1 MKARLILILIFLST
15 LAVITTNGK
24 SKLFSPQDIIILNKT
39 ISLNTEMIIGLI
51 ILLTLVGLLAIGIID
66 RIFFSRRKKENH
78 NEEVN

>member
-66 RIFFSRRKKENH
+66 RIFFSRKKKEHH

>member
-1 MKARLILILIFLST
+1 MKARLILILIFIST

-24 SKLFSPQDIIILNKT
+24 STLFSPQDIIILNKT

-51 ILLTLVGLLAIGIID
+51 ILLTFVGLLAIGVID
-66 RIFFSRRKKENH
+66 RIFFSRRKKEHH

>member
-1 MKARLILILIFLST
+1 MKARLILILIFIST

-66 RIFFSRRKKENH
+66 RIFFSKKKKEHH
-78 NEEVN
+78 N

>member
-66 RIFFSRRKKENH
+66 KILFSRKKKEH
-78 NEEVN
+78 HKEEVN